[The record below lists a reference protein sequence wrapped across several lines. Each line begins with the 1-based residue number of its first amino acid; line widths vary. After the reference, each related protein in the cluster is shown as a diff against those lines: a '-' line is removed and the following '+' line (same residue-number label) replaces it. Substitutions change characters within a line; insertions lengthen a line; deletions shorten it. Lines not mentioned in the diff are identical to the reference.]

1 MTIEDKP
8 VNIMATNQTTGI
20 SVNLSTGEVNA
31 GTVQF
36 RNRIINGDMRI
47 DQRNAGTAVSL
58 TFNSGGYYIDQFR
71 TNSTSFTAGSATI
84 QRVADAPSGFINS
97 YKITI
102 GATPFSGGTNPY
114 TFGVYQNIESYNL
127 NDFKLGTVNAS
138 PFTISFWFKAN
149 NAGEYALTFIGYNP
163 PTYSRYTTTFTVQAN
178 IWTFVTKLIPSTG
191 ALTGTWNSTN
201 DIGLQVAIASYQ
213 GTAGNASAL
222 NTWGSGNVNSATS
235 LNWPSIANATI
246 QVTGVQLE
254 KGSKATPF
262 EFRPYTLE
270 LQLCQRYFAKTY
282 EPETTPGSSSAYSGA
297 LKTTGLAV
305 TGTISQNHPIA
316 ANTVWFFPVQMRAVP
331 TCIVYS
337 PVTGVINKY
346 CIDTTDFD
354 AGTTSLQGNTTT
366 GLNPS
371 RTYAIPT
378 HTNVAAR
385 TSVAGNIHHCHMTA
399 SAEL

>member
-8 VNIMATNQTTGI
+8 ADIMASNQTTGI

-47 DQRNAGTAVSL
+47 DQRNNGVAASL
-58 TFNSGGYYIDQFR
+58 TLNSATYFLDRFF
-71 TNSTSFTAGSATI
+71 TNATSFTTGSVNV
-84 QRVADAPSGFINS
+84 QRVADAPSGFMNS

-102 GATPFSGGTNPY
+102 GATPLSGGTNPY
-114 TFGVYQNIESYNL
+114 TWGVSQNIESYNL

-262 EFRPYTLE
+262 EFRPFSLE
-270 LQLCQRYFAKTY
+270 LLLCQRYF
-282 EPETTPGSSSAYSGA
+282 ETNYPTGVQVGTIIGINYVRYIAYVYGTNVFEVPIYFKIQKRTSSPTINIYRPSEVASPNTWAYWNGAGWTGVASPSSFTTTVSDSHFYIPSGA
-297 LKTTGLAV
+297 GA
-305 TGTISQNHPIA
+305 
-316 ANTVWFFPVQMRAVP
+316 
-331 TCIVYS
+331 
-337 PVTGVINKY
+337 
-346 CIDTTDFD
+346 
-354 AGTTSLQGNTTT
+354 
-366 GLNPS
+366 
-371 RTYAIPT
+371 
-378 HTNVAAR
+378 
-385 TSVAGNIHHCHMTA
+385 TA
-399 SAEL
+399 SWGQCLPSGGYWIASNELL